1 MQKTKKMSNT
11 NTTIKLGVNS
21 VARNTLVGVQNRSC
35 ITVRSGL
42 VSVVSFMSHR
52 IPTNPLNK
60 LLFTI
65 LYVTVHDFD
74 Y

>member
-1 MQKTKKMSNT
+1 MSNT
-11 NTTIKLGVNS
+11 DTTIKLGGGVNS
-21 VARNTLVGVQNRSC
+21 VARNTLVGVQNTSF

-65 LYVTVHDFD
+65 LYVSVHDFD

>member
-1 MQKTKKMSNT
+1 
-11 NTTIKLGVNS
+11 VNS
-21 VARNTLVGVQNRSC
+21 VAGNTLVGVQNTSF

-65 LYVTVHDFD
+65 LYVSVHDFD

>member
-1 MQKTKKMSNT
+1 MSNT